1 MFYGHMIPMAD
12 MAVLFASRGLKTT
25 IITTPTIAPRFSKS
39 IQKTINHHHQIALL
53 IIQFKN
59 IEAGLPA
66 GSENPD
72 QRHYDESLS
81 NFLQALSILQ
91 EPVEQFIR
99 ESRPNCI
106 IADMF
111 YPWSTDLA
119 AKFNIPRI
127 VFNGSGFFSHCVGNA
142 AKNVSSDSEHFIV
155 PHLPHEIKL
164 TRKQL
169 PDWQADAFKGF
180 VKVLI
185 ESMEADAKSYGMIFN
200 SFYELEPEYVHHY
213 REVMNR
219 KGWHIGPVSL
229 CNTEDKWERGKKPVI
244 DEHECLKWME
254 SKAPDSVVYVSFGT
268 LVKVTPN
275 QVYEIAMGLEACN
288 KDFIWNMNN
297 HCRKGLKNGWRRM
310 EKGWAP
316 QVLIL
321 DHESVGGFVTH
332 CGWNS
337 VLEGVT
343 GGVAMVAWP
352 VTAEQFYN
360 AKLVT
365 DVLRIGVSIGDVEWS
380 ANSSC
385 DGVKR
390 GAVEKVV
397 ARVMGSE
404 EGDEM
409 RRRAKVL
416 KEKARTAIEEEAL
429 PQYERLCPNMRSFPN
444 MGGFAPIW
452 EIFPNMA
459 ALPQY
464 GVFSPIWDVPVFAP
478 ISDVP
483 VFTPISAICPN
494 LGCTPI
500 WRYAPIWV
508 ANRLLTGKCQV
519 VERVFFIDK
528 DVE

>member
-1 MFYGHMIPMAD
+1 MANCHVVFFPFMAYGHTIPMAD
-12 MAVLFASRGLKTT
+12 MAVLLASRGLKTT
-25 IITTPTIAPRFSKS
+25 IITTPTNAPRFSRS
-39 IQKTINHHHQIALL
+39 IQKTINYDHQMELH
-53 IIQFKN
+53 IIQFKDA
-59 IEAGLPA
+59 ELGLPA

-72 QRHYDESLS
+72 QPVSDELLS
-81 NFLQALSILQ
+81 TFFEAISMLQ

-99 ESRPNCI
+99 ESHPNCI
-106 IADMF
+106 VADMF
-111 YPWSTDLA
+111 YPWSTEIA

-127 VFNGSGFFSHCVGNA
+127 VFNGTGFFPQCVANA
-142 AKNVSSDSEHFIV
+142 VGLIDHAKNVQSDSELFIV

-169 PDWQADAFKGF
+169 PHFESEAFKGF
-180 VKVLI
+180 LKVLI
-185 ESMEADAKSYGMIFN
+185 EAMEAEVKSYGVIFN

-229 CNTEDKWERGKKPVI
+229 CNRNTEDKSERGKKSSI

-268 LVKVTPN
+268 IVKVTRS

-288 KDFIWNMNN
+288 EYFIWVIKNEQEQWLPEGFQERTAANG
-297 HCRKGLKNGWRRM
+297 KGLVI
-310 EKGWAP
+310 KGWAP

-352 VTAEQFYN
+352 VMAEQFYN

-365 DVLRIGVSIGDVEWS
+365 DVLKIGVSIGDVEWS
-380 ANSSC
+380 ATASC
-385 DGVKR
+385 DGVER
-390 GAVEKVV
+390 VAIEKAV
-397 ARVMGSE
+397 ARVMGGE

-409 RRRAKVL
+409 RRRAQVL
-416 KEKARTAIEEEAL
+416 KEKATAAVKE
-429 PQYERLCPNMRSFPN
+429 
-444 MGGFAPIW
+444 GGSS
-452 EIFPNMA
+452 
-459 ALPQY
+459 Y
-464 GVFSPIWDVPVFAP
+464 
-478 ISDVP
+478 SDLN
-483 VFTPISAICPN
+483 A
-494 LGCTPI
+494 
-500 WRYAPIWV
+500 
-508 ANRLLTGKCQV
+508 
-519 VERVFFIDK
+519 FIQDIK
-528 DVE
+528 TFKSDS

>member
-1 MFYGHMIPMAD
+1 MPSCHVVFFPFIAYGHMIPMAD
-12 MAVLFASRGLKTT
+12 MAVLFSSRGLKTT
-25 IITTPTIAPRFSKS
+25 IITTPANAPRFSKS
-39 IQKTINHHHQIALL
+39 IQKTINHHHQIALH
-53 IIQFKN
+53 IIQFKDV
-59 IEAGLPA
+59 ETGLPA

-72 QRHYDESLS
+72 Q
-81 NFLQALSILQ
+81 ALSEEFLSMFFEALSMLQ

-169 PDWQADAFKGF
+169 PDLQADAFKGF

-185 ESMEADAKSYGMIFN
+185 ESMEAEAKSYGMIFN

-229 CNTEDKWERGKKPVI
+229 CNTEDKSERGKKPVI
-244 DEHECLKWME
+244 DEPECLKWME
-254 SKAPDSVVYVSFGT
+254 SKAPDSVVYVVGNQAQRILTHT
-268 LVKVTPN
+268 LTDGGEWK
-275 QVYEIAMGLEACN
+275 L
-288 KDFIWNMNN
+288 
-297 HCRKGLKNGWRRM
+297 KGLII
-310 EKGWAP
+310 KGWAP

-352 VTAEQFYN
+352 VMAEQFYN

-380 ANSSC
+380 ATSSC

-390 GAVEKVV
+390 EAVEKAVV
-397 ARVMGSE
+397 RLMGGE

-416 KEKARTAIEEEAL
+416 KE
-429 PQYERLCPNMRSFPN
+429 
-444 MGGFAPIW
+444 
-452 EIFPNMA
+452 
-459 ALPQY
+459 
-464 GVFSPIWDVPVFAP
+464 
-478 ISDVP
+478 
-483 VFTPISAICPN
+483 
-494 LGCTPI
+494 
-500 WRYAPIWV
+500 
-508 ANRLLTGKCQV
+508 
-519 VERVFFIDK
+519 
-528 DVE
+528 

>member
-1 MFYGHMIPMAD
+1 MADCHVVFFPLMAYGHMIPMAD

-39 IQKTINHHHQIALL
+39 IQKTINHRHQIALH

-72 QRHYDESLS
+72 QPHYDESLS

-91 EPVEQFIR
+91 DPVEQFIR
-99 ESRPNCI
+99 ESRPNSI

-127 VFNGSGFFSHCVGNA
+127 VFSGSGFFPLCIANSIGHSRHP
-142 AKNVSSDSEHFIV
+142 KNISSESESFIV

-169 PDWQADAFKGF
+169 PNFEVEAFKGLL
-180 VKVLI
+180 KVLT
-185 ESMEADAKSYGMIFN
+185 EAMEAEAKSYGVIFN
-200 SFYELEPEYVHHY
+200 SFYELEREYVHHY
-213 REVMNR
+213 REVMKR
-219 KGWHIGPVSL
+219 KCWHIGPVSL
-229 CNTEDKWERGKKPVI
+229 CNTEDKSERMKKSVI
-244 DEHECLKWME
+244 EEYECRKWLE
-254 SKAPDSVVYVSFGT
+254 TKTPDSVVYVSFGT
-268 LVKVTPN
+268 VVKVTRN

-288 KDFIWNMNN
+288 ESFIWVIKNEHEQWMPEGFEK
-297 HCRKGLKNGWRRM
+297 RTTASGKGLII
-310 EKGWAP
+310 KGWAP

-332 CGWNS
+332 SGWNS

-343 GGVAMVAWP
+343 GGVAMVVWP
-352 VTAEQFYN
+352 VMAEQFYN

-365 DVLRIGVSIGDVEWS
+365 DVLGIGVSIGDVGWS
-380 ANSSC
+380 ATSSC

-390 GAVEKVV
+390 EAVEKAVV
-397 ARVMGSE
+397 RLMGGE

-409 RRRAKVL
+409 RRRAQVL
-416 KEKARTAIEEEAL
+416 KEKARTAVKEGGSSYSDLDTFIQDIKTFKTDLEENIAM
-429 PQYERLCPNMRSFPN
+429 N
-444 MGGFAPIW
+444 
-452 EIFPNMA
+452 
-459 ALPQY
+459 
-464 GVFSPIWDVPVFAP
+464 D
-478 ISDVP
+478 
-483 VFTPISAICPN
+483 
-494 LGCTPI
+494 
-500 WRYAPIWV
+500 
-508 ANRLLTGKCQV
+508 
-519 VERVFFIDK
+519 
-528 DVE
+528 